1 MEKSESSA
9 ILKSQVNSE
18 GAKNENNLKR
28 WKFAV
33 GVSATVVSCIASLA
47 GIACVQLMDQIPPD
61 FELNALRFIVG
72 LVLSVFLLLFKKLS
86 PKVRKGN
93 IKWIIAI
100 GIIIIIY
107 NIALYSHN
115 LKLIPI
121 VTVLCIHGALKII
134 LSLILSRIFLTEP
147 ISLVKCGVCLLAFIG
162 STCTVVP
169 RVAIYFDW
177 GIDVKKVT
185 PNDSTVPI
193 TTSAFN
199 YLALNS
205 TSKFGEEIQVFTL
218 DSTDSKSNHEQT
230 SINDFMIAVLFI
242 FCASLTTTIQS
253 LVLAGSPLKDVSVEV
268 LSFWYFLFGT
278 IISVSTTFVLEHPFI
293 PKFSDILLCFGHS
306 FGAFGSTFFDMISL
320 QNIDVNTIVII
331 TTIRIPMALVA
342 SMTFLRDII
351 PVKQVYLLIIGTI
364 ITTLTTIILPVYE
377 YWSLQKSL

>member
-1 MEKSESSA
+1 MEKSESNA
-9 ILKSQVNSE
+9 ILKSQVNSK
-18 GAKNENNLKR
+18 GAKNENSIKR

-33 GVSATVVSCIASLA
+33 GISATVISCISSLA

-72 LVLSVFLLLFKKLS
+72 LLLSVLLLLSKKLS
-86 PKVRKGN
+86 PKVRKEN

-100 GIIIIIY
+100 GILIIIY

-162 STCTVVP
+162 STFTVIP

-177 GIDVKKVT
+177 GIDVKNVT
-185 PNDSTVPI
+185 PNDSTVPM

-205 TSKFGEEIQVFTL
+205 TRFGEEIQVFTL
-218 DSTDSKSNHEQT
+218 ESTDSKSNHEQK

-268 LSFWYFLFGT
+268 LSFWHFLFGT

-377 YWSLQKSL
+377 YWSLQKSS